1 VLPDP
6 ETVLTPVLP
15 DPETGPDAL
24 EEPSEALLLP
34 TTGDSP
40 LVGDAPAGVVVGAV
54 GLLETEVTGVT
65 FGLAVVLAVAVGL
78 PQLVAALCLARFF
91 LVPLAL
97 ALALA
102 VAFA

>member
-1 VLPDP
+1 L
-6 ETVLTPVLP
+6 LP

-24 EEPSEALLLP
+24 EEPSGALPLP
-34 TTGDSP
+34 AAGESP
-40 LVGDAPAGVVVGAV
+40 LVGDAAAGVVVGAV

-91 LVPLAL
+91 LVLL